1 MEASDTRSS
10 RLGDES
16 GQEAPAAVGYARRPV
31 PRWVLLLALG
41 VYVAWLGFLLVMVW
55 VRMTDVHYMGL

>member
-10 RLGDES
+10 RLGDAS
-16 GQEAPAAVGYARRPV
+16 GQAAPGAVGYARRAV
-31 PRWVLLLALG
+31 PRWVLLVAMA